1 MDKTQIWQFTVHTRQ
16 KLDLHCTLGNA
27 TSLDL
32 VVRGD
37 RYARRSRAWH
47 SPASTSVAGGSTAG
61 VDQVSLRP
69 DIPFQ
74 LVPGA
79 YNRVMLSYLAR
90 SLGTSRMQVNVVDVD
105 TRELIS
111 AWLLFTT
118 AAAPAVMRSYDVEVT
133 SSRPTQK
140 KIIFKNP
147 WDMSRK
153 FVLVSSNEEVMRPR
167 TEALDVSG
175 QGSVYLKLWFN
186 RGEEGA
192 PPQDVYLFLNDPS
205 GRTEECFLFQVFT
218 V

>member
-1 MDKTQIWQFTVHTRQ
+1 MHTRQ

-37 RYARRSRAWH
+37 RYARRSRAWN
-47 SPASTSVAGGSTAG
+47 SPTSQGGAASG
-61 VDQVSLRP
+61 VDQVTLRP

-118 AAAPAVMRSYDVEVT
+118 AAAPAVMRSYDVDVT
-133 SSRPTQK
+133 TSRPTQK

-167 TEALDVSG
+167 TEVLEVAG

-186 RGEEGA
+186 KGTLEA

-218 V
+218 TK

>member
-1 MDKTQIWQFTVHTRQ
+1 VHTRQ

-47 SPASTSVAGGSTAG
+47 SPASLGGDVSG

-90 SLGTSRMQVNVVDVD
+90 SIGTSRMQVNVVDVD

-118 AAAPAVMRSYDVEVT
+118 AAAPAVMRSYDVDVT
-133 SSRPTQK
+133 TTRPTQK

-167 TEALDVSG
+167 VEMLEVGG

-186 RGEEGA
+186 KGVLDA

-218 V
+218 TK